1 MHTEGVAFAPR
12 ISPRGR
18 CAKSNILAQVL
29 NQSVGYLERRVESL
43 AVYMPRLNNMCT
55 NFYAQYRETTP
66 SVCMGY

>member
-29 NQSVGYLERRVESL
+29 NQSVGYLEHHVESL
-43 AVYMPRLNNMCT
+43 AVCMPRLNNTCP
-55 NFYAQYRETTP
+55 NFYAQHRATSP
-66 SVCMGY
+66 SVYMGY